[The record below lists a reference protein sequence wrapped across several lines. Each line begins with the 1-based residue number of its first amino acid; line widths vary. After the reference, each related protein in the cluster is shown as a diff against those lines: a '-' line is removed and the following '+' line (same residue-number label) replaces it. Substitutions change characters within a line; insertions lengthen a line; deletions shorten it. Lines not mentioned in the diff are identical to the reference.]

1 MTQEEF
7 LEKNVFT
14 GLKNDDE
21 NTSDRYFSE
30 EDFTEVLKQCEHYG
44 IAVYDISTTLDG
56 EEHKTIQHEA
66 FRKKAT
72 DENWYKKE
80 FNNLKRDQKGL
91 QFSATY
97 KVSKKLLAR

>member
-14 GLKNDDE
+14 GLQKNEEHNDC
-21 NTSDRYFSE
+21 YFSE
-30 EDFTEVLKQCEHYG
+30 EDFSEVLKQCEHFG
-44 IAVYDISTTLDG
+44 IAVYDIKTTLNGDA
-56 EEHKTIQHEA
+56 HKTINHDS

-72 DENWYKKE
+72 DVNWYKRE
-80 FNNLKRDQKGL
+80 YSHLKHEQAGL
-91 QFSATY
+91 LYAATY